1 MDSIL
6 HKFSASVCVMN
17 PLNNTYDMEKDLEA
31 FRTFFKRM
39 RIANNLKVIGIG
51 QGATFV
57 NKAIAPNAEAVAG
70 IVTIG
75 GKSGKYKS
83 DSCPVPVFMAGSGSK
98 QVANAYVK
106 LNKAVKTA
114 EKEGLTFYTNSDE
127 DLLQVVVS
135 SNVDAFLCLFDK
147 NGLIKELSKL
157 LIDEELEIIEIAKG
171 LEYYKLDY
179 SYIDNNN
186 EINRYLRSE
195 KKVINK
201 IINLLKTI
209 KEENNENLLKYL
221 YYEWFLKSPKSKN
234 YYNKLI
240 NDIKKEY
247 SPKHKQFLEIIN
259 ITSK

>member
-1 MDSIL
+1 MIFIYDIL
-6 HKFSASVCVMN
+6 ANFNDDLIDFYDWNESDYLEHIRKIPMIKVSDKFYSKLINKNV
-17 PLNNTYDMEKDLEA
+17 
-31 FRTFFKRM
+31 
-39 RIANNLKVIGIG
+39 KVSNE
-51 QGATFV
+51 F
-57 NKAIAPNAEAVAG
+57 
-70 IVTIG
+70 
-75 GKSGKYKS
+75 
-83 DSCPVPVFMAGSGSK
+83 
-98 QVANAYVK
+98 
-106 LNKAVKTA
+106 LNKIKNKT
-114 EKEGLTFYTNSDE
+114 EVFSGNEIERIEYGVLI
-127 DLLQVVVS
+127 S

-209 KEENNENLLKYL
+209 KEENNESLLKYL